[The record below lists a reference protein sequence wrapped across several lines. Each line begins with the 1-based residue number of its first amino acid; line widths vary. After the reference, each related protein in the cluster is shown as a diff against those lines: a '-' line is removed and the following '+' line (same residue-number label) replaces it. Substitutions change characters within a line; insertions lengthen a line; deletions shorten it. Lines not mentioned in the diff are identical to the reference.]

1 MTSIS
6 DMIASTM
13 SDWSDLDK
21 GLNVNRFVFK
31 VGIHFTFC
39 INLFISDTSCQNCG

>member
-31 VGIHFTFC
+31 LGINFTLDYVVYVLNMVFK
-39 INLFISDTSCQNCG
+39 FVT